1 MQEPSLT
8 PSYKRTDAV
17 VTTFNTMDLK
27 NAIGTGM
34 TSLLEISSGALLSH
48 SPLRLVTQ
56 LRQSDPPPGAVA
68 PKRQRQHSSQWSMPS
83 KARNQVSPPMP
94 SNAHATTLRSIKLL
108 ERTRTILPRRPRA
121 VSPRVLPPSR
131 GLRAGRPPQ
140 PLRCPPPSVMGNIAK
155 RSALRTYRVQT
166 RHTTVLHT
174 GDATRDDIH
183 R

>member
-34 TSLLEISSGALLSH
+34 TSLLETSSGALLSH

-121 VSPRVLPPSR
+121 VSPRALPPLR
-131 GLRAGRPPQ
+131 GLRAWRPPQ
-140 PLRCPPPSVMGNIAK
+140 PLRCPPPSAMSRKSPQSQFYPMRRAQC
-155 RSALRTYRVQT
+155 LRT
-166 RHTTVLHT
+166 VLQSHAER
-174 GDATRDDIH
+174 G
-183 R
+183 